1 MWGPKQGTQC
11 REYPSKNRYLVKVR
25 SEYLWNLY
33 IPAWFTPFAHF
44 RCIFAMS
51 CPSNAVISNK
61 EEKDQSNPS
70 VTIMSNKK
78 KGLFELREF
87 KRRFQLNDP
96 DMLVALDPGILV
108 NYVVKVNG
116 EPFYI
121 KNGLVIGNKCH
132 VENGKIYLTCD
143 SILIKRIG
151 SQSNTQRCLNF

>member
-1 MWGPKQGTQC
+1 
-11 REYPSKNRYLVKVR
+11 
-25 SEYLWNLY
+25 
-33 IPAWFTPFAHF
+33 
-44 RCIFAMS
+44 MS
-51 CPSNAVISNK
+51 C
-61 EEKDQSNPS
+61 PS

-78 KGLFELREF
+78 KGLFELNF
-87 KRRFQLNDP
+87 DKFGRRFQLNDP